1 LPLELDMDGSDRET
15 EVLVVGFGPVGG
27 TIANLLGRYGV
38 RTLAIDAATEIFP
51 QPRAI
56 ALDNEALRILQAAGL
71 PEGAFETIAIPEV
84 RYLSPY
90 VGQLARL
97 ETGGCLDGHPKL
109 VTFYQP
115 ELESELRSRV
125 REYPSVSVE
134 LGVELVDFVEE
145 TNGVRARLRHRDGA
159 EHTVLA
165 KYLVGADGAKSH
177 VRKALGVGFDGRSY
191 AEDWLIVDAKLD
203 SSSLDHI
210 EFLCD
215 PRRPAPHMPAPGG
228 RERWEFMLHPGESAE
243 EMERPEKVRELL
255 SPWGSPDDMDVERTA
270 VYRFHARTVERFQKG
285 RVFLAGDAAHITP
298 PFAGQGLVAGLR
310 DAMNLCWKLTWVLRG
325 RAAPGILGSY
335 DQERRPHAKAMIG
348 LARLLGRIIM
358 PTSRAQA
365 LATGVLM
372 RGLRLIPPAR
382 SYLEELKI
390 KPQNE
395 FDRGLFVERRRRG
408 LRRRPVQPRTQLTR
422 GAMFPQAWIQ
432 RGSDG
437 CWSDDALGHGLTLV
451 GFGIDPERHLGSS
464 AAAFTAAGGTCI
476 QLCHRGQ
483 RIHRGEGEHVWE
495 DISGAFIPGVAPVGW
510 AAVVRP
516 DRTIL
521 HEGPVTEAARLVGE
535 ALALLGAEDAQPGR
549 SEEMGPRATASRAS
563 AAPEAHR

>member
-1 LPLELDMDGSDRET
+1 MDGSDRET
-15 EVLVVGFGPVGG
+15 EVLVVGFGPVGA

-71 PEGAFETIAIPEV
+71 PEGSFETIAIPEV
-84 RYLSPY
+84 RYRSPY

-115 ELESELRSRV
+115 ELESELRSRA
-125 REYPSVSVE
+125 REHPSVTVE
-134 LGVELVDFVEE
+134 LGVELVELAEE
-145 TNGVRARLRHRDGA
+145 KGRVRARLRELDGK
-159 EHTVLA
+159 EHAVHA
-165 KYLVGADGAKSH
+165 KYLVGADGAKSR

-191 AEDWLIVDAKLD
+191 AEDWLIVDAKRE

-243 EMERPEKVRELL
+243 EMEHPDKVRELL
-255 SPWGSPDDMDVERTA
+255 SPWGSPDDMDIERTA

-325 RAAPGILGSY
+325 RAAPRILETY
-335 DQERRPHAKAMIG
+335 DQERRPHAKAMIA
-348 LARLLGRIIM
+348 LARWLGRIIM

-408 LRRRPVQPRTQLTR
+408 LRGRPTQPKTQLTR
-422 GAMFPQAWIQ
+422 GAMFPQAWCQ

-437 CWSDDALGHGLTLV
+437 CWSDDALGDGLTLI
-451 GFGIDPERHLGSS
+451 GFGIDPEPYLGSS
-464 AAAFTAAGGTCI
+464 AAAFSAAGGACI

-483 RIHRGEGEHVWE
+483 RIHRSDGDNVWE
-495 DISGAFIPGVAPVGW
+495 DISGAFIPGIAPIGW

-521 HEGPVTEAARLVGE
+521 HDGPVTEAARLVGE
-535 ALALLGAEDAQPGR
+535 TLALLGAGYAQPD
-549 SEEMGPRATASRAS
+549 SSKEMGARATASRAS
-563 AAPEAHR
+563 AAPEAQR

>member
-1 LPLELDMDGSDRET
+1 MT
-15 EVLVVGFGPVGG
+15 
-27 TIANLLGRYGV
+27 
-38 RTLAIDAATEIFP
+38 
-51 QPRAI
+51 
-56 ALDNEALRILQAAGL
+56 
-71 PEGAFETIAIPEV
+71 
-84 RYLSPY
+84 
-90 VGQLARL
+90 
-97 ETGGCLDGHPKL
+97 
-109 VTFYQP
+109 
-115 ELESELRSRV
+115 
-125 REYPSVSVE
+125 VE
-134 LGVELVDFVEE
+134 LGVELVDFVED
-145 TNGVRARLRHRDGA
+145 TDGIRARLRHRDGT
-159 EHTVLA
+159 EHTVHA
-165 KYLVGADGAKSH
+165 KYLIGADGSKSH
-177 VRKALGVGFDGRSY
+177 VRKALGVGFDGRTY

-228 RERWEFMLHPGESAE
+228 RQRWEFMLHPGESAE

-255 SPWGSPDDMDVERTA
+255 SPWGSPDDMEVERTA

-310 DAMNLCWKLTWVLRG
+310 DAMNLCWKLAWVLRG
-325 RAAPGILGSY
+325 HAGPGVLESY
-335 DQERRPHAKAMIG
+335 DQERRPHAKAMID

-390 KPQNE
+390 KPQNQ

-408 LRRRPVQPRTQLTR
+408 LRRPSAQPKTQLTR
-422 GAMFPQAWIQ
+422 GAMFPQGWIQ

-437 CWSDDALGHGLTLV
+437 CWSDDALGDGLTLV
-451 GFGIDPERHLGSS
+451 GFGIDPEEHLGQT
-464 AAAFTAAGGTCI
+464 AAALSAVGGTCI

-483 RIHRGEGEHVWE
+483 RIHRREGDHVWE
-495 DISGAFIPGVAPVGW
+495 DISGAFVPGTAPVGW

-521 HEGPVTEAARLVGE
+521 HDGPVTEAARLVRE
-535 ALALLGAEDAQPGR
+535 TLAVLGAEDSDSGR
-549 SEEMGPRATASRAS
+549 SKEIGPRAAASRAS
-563 AAPEAHR
+563 AATEVHR